1 MDRRSTAMFQNLSKL
16 FADQIYDGRYYDP
29 SCRASLAAINV
40 LAEFATGTV
49 KLGMYKGNIFFVSLV
64 DCPGSLYNPADAS
77 MEASDG
83 LNPESS
89 QGYVELQAVEAWAL
103 ARAGQIKELE

>member
-1 MDRRSTAMFQNLSKL
+1 MGE
-16 FADQIYDGRYYDP
+16 QIYDGRLFDP
-29 SCRASLAAINV
+29 GARAAMAAIDV
-40 LAEFATGTV
+40 FSDQAHGTV
-49 KLGMYKGNIFFVSLV
+49 KLGMYRGNIYFKGLT
-64 DCPGSLYNPADAS
+64 DCAQSLYNPADAS

-83 LNPESS
+83 LDPHSS